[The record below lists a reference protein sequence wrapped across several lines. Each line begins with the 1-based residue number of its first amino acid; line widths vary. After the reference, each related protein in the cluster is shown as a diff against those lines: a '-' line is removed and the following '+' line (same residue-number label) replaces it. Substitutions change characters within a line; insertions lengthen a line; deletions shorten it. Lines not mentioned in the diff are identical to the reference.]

1 MYTRKGAGGPPRLM
15 DCEEK
20 PKRKTSSLCLQ
31 HQTGARRPG
40 QAPGQRP
47 GSVKAA
53 AGIAQFTPPAR
64 NPDSSAGDLQMRA
77 RFLLLAA
84 GGGGDARASL
94 WASCYFYVSV
104 SPLNWHAISPSAP
117 VRVWAL
123 RVTPLE
129 TDHLS
134 HVS

>member
-53 AGIAQFTPPAR
+53 AGIAQLTPPAR

-84 GGGGDARASL
+84 GGGRGRTSIPMGQLLFLFFSFAIKLARDFSVCPRTSLGTASH
-94 WASCYFYVSV
+94 
-104 SPLNWHAISPSAP
+104 SP
-117 VRVWAL
+117 
-123 RVTPLE
+123 
-129 TDHLS
+129 
-134 HVS
+134 